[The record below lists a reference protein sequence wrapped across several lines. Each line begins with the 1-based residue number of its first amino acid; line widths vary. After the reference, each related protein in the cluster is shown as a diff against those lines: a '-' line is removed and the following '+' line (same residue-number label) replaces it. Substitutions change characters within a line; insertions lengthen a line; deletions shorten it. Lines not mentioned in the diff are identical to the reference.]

1 MPALGGMYAD
11 EMAKCLVK
19 STDPADRSVLVRWLF
34 AAGASHPDVV
44 ATVSISGSQREDLN
58 RAIAAFEAAFQVLG
72 QVAGREL
79 FSHPAVAGSM
89 AEVDKYL
96 DKKKLEGLVDAPKK

>member
-1 MPALGGMYAD
+1 
-11 EMAKCLVK
+11 V
-19 STDPADRSVLVRWLF
+19 
-34 AAGASHPDVV
+34 
-44 ATVSISGSQREDLN
+44 I
-58 RAIAAFEAAFQVLG
+58 LG